1 MTAAAESLLASLLE
15 MAELESNPVLQ
26 VIDLAK
32 PLQVNKK
39 YPTGLLQ
46 FNQTGWRAYY
56 HCHPASRAGN
66 HRFKGEHGHFHIFV
80 RLENPADKT
89 EKWSHLA
96 ALAMDNMGQPLGWFT
111 VNQWVTGETWQ
122 SAATLI
128 PLLKGV
134 PYDKQTSLIEGWLLS
149 LVVLSRDVI
158 IQALQMRDML
168 LEKRQLSS
176 SKEDYDIKQ
185 DKELYL
191 LSETS
196 INLQD
201 LLSYNL

>member
-1 MTAAAESLLASLLE
+1 MTDAAESLLASLLE

-26 VIDLAK
+26 VIDTAT

-80 RLENPADKT
+80 RLENTADKT
-89 EKWSHLA
+89 EQWSHLA

-134 PYDKQTSLIEGWLLS
+134 PYDKQISLIEGWLLS